1 MRGHRLVGTVA
12 VACVVATAC
21 GGTTSSSTS
30 EAKPSPSATSGPRG
44 KTGLALRDYQ
54 VGDCVSWPASARAAS
69 LSTTT
74 VVQCTSPH
82 FVEIAG
88 QAEVG
93 PEVIDYPTH
102 DEWAS
107 IITKACEPIVAGYLG
122 GVLDPRGRFDT
133 HAIHP
138 TRLLWELTNHILNCA
153 VGYRPQRQTESGH
166 SITMTGSALNIY
178 DGGAPVTRQIELA
191 KAVFAAGVPF
201 FGSCWGL
208 QVAVTAAGGEVF
220 ANPRGREF
228 GFARRILLSDAGR
241 EHRLF
246 AGKPLTFEAPAVHRD
261 AIAALPSGATILAS
275 NDYGVQAASFTYGRG
290 RFWGVQYH
298 PEYDYRDIAAAA
310 ERYGPILVSEG
321 MFPDPAAVAAFG
333 AELRILQANP
343 SDTALLWKH
352 GLGSAMRIETLRLL
366 EISNWLDAEV
376 LPRTSGIA

>member
-153 VGYRPQRQTESGH
+153 VGYRPQRQLERGH
-166 SITMTGSALNIY
+166 SITMTGSARGTSQTATLPTGSCLTLTTSGHF
-178 DGGAPVTRQIELA
+178 DLPGDCAQPHVVE
-191 KAVFAAGVPF
+191 VAGV
-201 FGSCWGL
+201 
-208 QVAVTAAGGEVF
+208 ADVTGKIDHFPAPHELDGILGPTCRLLAAQYLEHPLGGDMTSAWLTLGPESW
-220 ANPRGREF
+220 
-228 GFARRILLSDAGR
+228 LAGR
-241 EHRLF
+241 RV
-246 AGKPLTFEAPAVHRD
+246 FECLVGHGSVGAYRPVSGS
-261 AIAALPSGATILAS
+261 IATGA
-275 NDYGVQAASFTYGRG
+275 
-290 RFWGVQYH
+290 
-298 PEYDYRDIAAAA
+298 
-310 ERYGPILVSEG
+310 
-321 MFPDPAAVAAFG
+321 
-333 AELRILQANP
+333 
-343 SDTALLWKH
+343 
-352 GLGSAMRIETLRLL
+352 
-366 EISNWLDAEV
+366 
-376 LPRTSGIA
+376 